1 MMNQSQRVAA
11 RTRDPPL
18 LVFVHRGYSTAAS
31 KGSTNVYG
39 GINKIA
45 MSEPLKDA
53 ILFGSGGFK
62 PSVPEILT
70 IALTAVK
77 Y

>member
-1 MMNQSQRVAA
+1 MYDFS
-11 RTRDPPL
+11 
-18 LVFVHRGYSTAAS
+18 LVHGEHSIVSSR
-31 KGSTNVYG
+31 KKRRNIYG
-39 GINKIA
+39 EINKII
-45 MSEPLKDA
+45 MRNVRVWMKDGGYS
-53 ILFGSGGFK
+53 FWVSGFK